1 MQTVTVDW
9 LHSIDEL
16 RDVPEPQ
23 LQWVIDNSEIL
34 YIRDGEFFFRPGMHA
49 VGAYIMITGRIH
61 VYDIVNQEMRDVVM
75 LEPKAIS
82 GYLPFSRGLT
92 INVYAQAMADSSMLL
107 LPKETFREMISRN
120 YELTQALVHV
130 MTNRVRTF
138 TSLQQQDEKMMALGK
153 LSAGLTHELNN
164 PAAAI
169 VRSSA
174 SLLEHLKLEPAD
186 FKQIM
191 AIRMEEKEVDAV
203 EQKLWEVLD
212 RPAKPSLTLMER
224 TELEDKITAWL
235 EEHQVQ
241 RAAEIAENFL
251 EDGFTCDDLRDF
263 KAHIPAPY
271 LSPVFNWI
279 NSNLVTRKMVADINE
294 ASRRISDLVKS
305 VKNFTHMD
313 QGKGKELTDIRDGI
327 RNTLTMLHY
336 RFKKENVAL
345 VEEYDEKLPR
355 INAMVGELNQ
365 VWTNLIDNALD
376 AMEPAGR
383 GELTIRTEKERDS
396 AKISITDN
404 GPGIPAE
411 IQPRIFEPF
420 FTTKEIGKGT
430 GLGLD
435 VVCRIVKQHHGSI
448 RVQSKPGETIFVVC
462 FPINGQN

>member
-34 YIRDGEFFFRPGMHA
+34 YIRDGEFFFRPGMPA

-191 AIRMEEKEVDAV
+191 AIRMDEKEVDAV

-212 RPAKPSLTLMER
+212 RPGKPNLTLMER
-224 TELEDKITAWL
+224 TEL
-235 EEHQVQ
+235 
-241 RAAEIAENFL
+241 
-251 EDGFTCDDLRDF
+251 
-263 KAHIPAPY
+263 
-271 LSPVFNWI
+271 
-279 NSNLVTRKMVADINE
+279 
-294 ASRRISDLVKS
+294 
-305 VKNFTHMD
+305 
-313 QGKGKELTDIRDGI
+313 
-327 RNTLTMLHY
+327 
-336 RFKKENVAL
+336 
-345 VEEYDEKLPR
+345 
-355 INAMVGELNQ
+355 
-365 VWTNLIDNALD
+365 
-376 AMEPAGR
+376 
-383 GELTIRTEKERDS
+383 
-396 AKISITDN
+396 
-404 GPGIPAE
+404 
-411 IQPRIFEPF
+411 
-420 FTTKEIGKGT
+420 
-430 GLGLD
+430 
-435 VVCRIVKQHHGSI
+435 
-448 RVQSKPGETIFVVC
+448 
-462 FPINGQN
+462 